1 MEIDLQSLHSNVV
14 REIPIH
20 EAVTF
25 SPAYFGGSGIK
36 GLDDVMVEGIIRKEA
51 DGEDRI
57 VLAVE
62 GEMILEDSISLE
74 DVNYPFSI
82 SIDQKLS
89 EFVKKDENI
98 LDLMEFLWE
107 NIVLEIPLKF
117 TKVEDLS
124 KFHGDGWELVRED
137 ELDRS
142 DNPFKDLLKEFGEE

>member
-1 MEIDLQSLHSNVV
+1 MEIDLHSLHSNVV
-14 REIPIH
+14 EEIPIH
-20 EAVTF
+20 EVVTF
-25 SPAYFGGSGIK
+25 SPTYFQESGIK
-36 GLDDVMVEGIIRKEA
+36 GLDDVMVEGTIRA
-51 DGEDRI
+51 GTTGDDHI
-57 VLAVE
+57 VLAVQ

-82 SIDQKLS
+82 QIDQELS
-89 EFVKKDENI
+89 EIDKKDENT

-124 KFHGDGWELVRED
+124 EFHGDGWELVRED

-142 DNPFKDLLKEFGEE
+142 NNPFKDLLKEFGEE